1 MNKMRKH
8 KIKHEIEASS
18 SNIKEEHDLAYYIH
32 DRVELMHQVFSMI
45 KPKELKAMAPSCV
58 QHISIDNLQELC
70 TEEVE
75 AAENTLKQLEGR
87 DPDYQ
92 QLAIK
97 GLIRSAKRVLTCTRD
112 ETKLANIKNS
122 IEIFEKFLEDFEREH
137 RSKQNN
143 TYISLGLV
151 ETSLDLAGDRVS
163 EQQRRECCCIINTTL
178 ENSIKIFT
186 DYGYF
191 LCLDTEPDRNH
202 SSDEVEIKEEPP
214 EVLEISSDEEKPK
227 VEELQKIVNSVPGKQ
242 QTNPPVQ
249 PSTSSE
255 NTEMRSQTVTKVV
268 NDLII
273 TIPAKPTKKIKLNRN
288 ISLKNSGASG
298 SEVRDGVR
306 TQDKE
311 TKPDKKE
318 KDKPRKKKT
327 KKKIKDG
334 SDHDEITLQLSDT
347 EKMDLLEDLDRKNFD
362 NVTSSNDSCTSD
374 EADAPASG
382 SLNSQNNEVPQIDVN
397 QENKADESSKDI
409 ENIANKDGGVFDVT
423 GDSDRSNH
431 RGDKKENE
439 TEAENS
445 NNKDTDIVNEALAD
459 TQDGSR
465 TKEQIEDGEITSNK
479 DLSDGEISEGERD
492 VVCISDDDTE
502 IHKKKKKDKKSK
514 KEKSDF
520 HESSDQNFFK
530 EDNAQ
535 DIYEVLEL
543 SDSDYDVDIE
553 VSQEPTAEEMKAL
566 SAKIDER
573 TKEEEMNISWRDR
586 YLDSKKV
593 KKVLTTANLL
603 NAMRKKNRELKSKLE
618 MKPQKEQEVQ
628 RELNIEGTVDEFN
641 TLEGST
647 KYVDPIKEKDLTKE
661 MKKDAK
667 QLIKMY
673 KMLMKYNDIN
683 KQKDKK
689 KKKKSKKEKEKKMPD
704 DT

>member
-1 MNKMRKH
+1 MRKH
-8 KIKHEIEASS
+8 KIKREIEASS

-70 TEEVE
+70 TEELLGISSKRLC
-75 AAENTLKQLEGR
+75 AILDGAEPPTDTESSSSEQLE
-87 DPDYQ
+87 
-92 QLAIK
+92 
-97 GLIRSAKRVLTCTRD
+97 T
-112 ETKLANIKNS
+112 
-122 IEIFEKFLEDFEREH
+122 
-137 RSKQNN
+137 
-143 TYISLGLV
+143 ISLDSISSDDDVLSEPTAKKKHKHRKKHKSKTKHKHKHSSESEDNNDTGKETEKSRATRAGLTV
-151 ETSLDLAGDRVS
+151 LELLELQARARAIRAQLLKDNAGRI
-163 EQQRRECCCIINTTL
+163 E
-178 ENSIKIFT
+178 
-186 DYGYF
+186 
-191 LCLDTEPDRNH
+191 DTEPDRNH

-227 VEELQKIVNSVPGKQ
+227 VEELQKIVNNVPSKQ
-242 QTNPPVQ
+242 QASNQ

-268 NDLII
+268 NDLVI

-288 ISLKNSGASG
+288 ISLKNSV
-298 SEVRDGVR
+298 SEVKDIVR
-306 TQDKE
+306 TQEKKE
-311 TKPDKKE
+311 KEKQDKKE
-318 KDKPRKKKT
+318 KDKIRKKKT
-327 KKKIKDG
+327 KKKSKDG

-362 NVTSSNDSCTSD
+362 NVTSSNDSSSD
-374 EADAPASG
+374 EEEPTEK
-382 SLNSQNNEVPQIDVN
+382 LNIQNNEITHIDVN
-397 QENKADESSKDI
+397 HENKETESLKDT
-409 ENIANKDGGVFDVT
+409 ENIANNSGVIEVT
-423 GDSDRSNH
+423 EDSDRSNNQE
-431 RGDKKENE
+431 DKKETE
-439 TEAENS
+439 TEVEHSNNENTDKVNEEVDTHNENS
-445 NNKDTDIVNEALAD
+445 
-459 TQDGSR
+459 
-465 TKEQIEDGEITSNK
+465 TKEAVEDGEITSNK
-479 DLSDGEISEGERD
+479 ELSDGEITEGERD

-514 KEKSDF
+514 KEKLDF
-520 HESSDQNFFK
+520 QESSDQNFFK
-530 EDNAQ
+530 DN
-535 DIYEVLEL
+535 DENIYEVLEL
-543 SDSDYDVDIE
+543 SDSDYEVDIQ

-566 SAKIDER
+566 SAKIDEK
-573 TKEEEMNISWRDR
+573 TKEEDINISWRDR

-593 KKVLTTANLL
+593 KRVLTTANLL

-628 RELNIEGTVDEFN
+628 TDVNIEGTVEEFN

-689 KKKKSKKEKEKKMPD
+689 KKKSKKNKEKKITN

>member
-70 TEEVE
+70 TEEE

-163 EQQRRECCCIINTTL
+163 EQQTILTN
-178 ENSIKIFT
+178 
-186 DYGYF
+186 
-191 LCLDTEPDRNH
+191 TEPDRNH

-227 VEELQKIVNSVPGKQ
+227 VEELQKIVNSGKQ

>member
-1 MNKMRKH
+1 MRKH

-70 TEEVE
+70 TEELLGISSKRLC
-75 AAENTLKQLEGR
+75 AILDGAEPPTDTESLSSEQLETISL
-87 DPDYQ
+87 DSISSDDDVLSEPT
-92 QLAIK
+92 
-97 GLIRSAKRVLTCTRD
+97 AKRKHKHRKKHKAKTKHRHKHSSESEDNNDIDKGTERSRATRAGLTVLELLELQARARAIRAQLLKD
-112 ETKLANIKNS
+112 NAGR
-122 IEIFEKFLEDFEREH
+122 IE
-137 RSKQNN
+137 
-143 TYISLGLV
+143 
-151 ETSLDLAGDRVS
+151 
-163 EQQRRECCCIINTTL
+163 
-178 ENSIKIFT
+178 
-186 DYGYF
+186 
-191 LCLDTEPDRNH
+191 DTEPDRNH

-227 VEELQKIVNSVPGKQ
+227 VEELQKIVNSGKQ

-288 ISLKNSGASG
+288 ISLKNSGANG